1 MLTDILNRFVQEGW
15 GSFTEVSDSGIEGVS
30 SDFPRRRSVLSFVDG
45 VSPSAV
51 CDGIQLSIDVMIRA
65 LFFGLGAFVGL
76 WGMSLVAVDGV
87 VLSVAEDAQ
96 PSRVLEAVSQVA
108 PDGRRMID
116 PPDWIGFTLVGMGGL
131 TMLYSVALPRS

>member
-1 MLTDILNRFVQEGW
+1 
-15 GSFTEVSDSGIEGVS
+15 
-30 SDFPRRRSVLSFVDG
+30 
-45 VSPSAV
+45 
-51 CDGIQLSIDVMIRA
+51 MIRA
-65 LFFGLGAFVGL
+65 LFFGMGAFAGL

-87 VLSVAEDAQ
+87 VLNVSAGAEQ
-96 PSRVLEAVSQVA
+96 SRVMRLVSSSA

>member
-1 MLTDILNRFVQEGW
+1 
-15 GSFTEVSDSGIEGVS
+15 
-30 SDFPRRRSVLSFVDG
+30 
-45 VSPSAV
+45 
-51 CDGIQLSIDVMIRA
+51 MIRA

-76 WGMSLVAVDGV
+76 WGMSLIAVDGV
-87 VLSVAEDAQ
+87 LLNVSEAAEQ
-96 PSRVLEAVSQVA
+96 SRVMRFVSTPA